1 MGAPPVQSI
10 NLLPETALPASGSYT
25 VNWDGTWASLRAV
38 NFAATIAFDGGAP
51 LPFDRRD
58 IWNTSFSAVTI
69 GAQINAVLPQNP
81 TFILLLG
88 NGYPPQFAPERGQI
102 VLARAVSD
110 YALTAG
116 KSGPFPVGTC
126 QTISRLVTLPLGAA
140 NAVRVA
146 GSTVGISAGAGVI
159 INPGQTVRLN
169 GNYDLYAYNSGAATL
184 DLSVIEER
192 AGV

>member
-25 VNWDGTWASLRAV
+25 VNWDGTWASLRAA

-69 GAQINAVLPQNP
+69 GTQIGAVLPQNP
-81 TFILLLG
+81 AFILLLG
-88 NGYPPQFAPERGQI
+88 NGYPPLFAPEREQI
-102 VLARAVSD
+102 VVAKAVND

-126 QTISRLVTLPLGAA
+126 QTISRLVTLPLGAD
-140 NAVRVA
+140 NAVRVS
-146 GSTVGISAGAGVI
+146 GSSFTLGAGAGVI
-159 INPGQTVRLN
+159 INPGQTVRLK
-169 GNYDLYAYNSGAATL
+169 GNYDLYAYNPGAVTL

-192 AGV
+192 AGT